1 MEEGSI
7 SYNKSTG
14 TTKIY
19 YNGNWQDITV
29 TGSSYYDGTSS
40 TISYSVYDE
49 DAAVY
54 LKKQEYETLYG
65 EQPPSTIQKPIKSRH
80 GVVRIMSFERFG
92 YEIKFKPSVKT
103 VKKKRNCRANRAAY
117 ELQDRQQNKY
127 RLMSHNR
134 R

>member
-14 TTKIY
+14 Y
-19 YNGNWQDITV
+19 WQDITV

-65 EQPPSTIQKPIKSRH
+65 KKPPSTIQKPIKSRH

-92 YEIKFKPSVKT
+92 YEIKFKPSVK
-103 VKKKRNCRANRAAY
+103 KKRNRRANRAAY